1 MTVQLKDSG
10 KHSRTPADR
19 EVLESAVV
27 RFAGDSGDGM
37 QLTGTQFTLSAAV
50 AGNDLVTFP
59 DFPAEI
65 RAPVGTTFGVSTFQI
80 NFGTRRIRTAGDA
93 LDVLVAMNPAGLIT
107 NLEDLQENGLLI
119 IDENTFA
126 ERNLKKAGY
135 ETNPLEDGSL
145 SKYRVMTLEISK
157 YAQNAAKAVENVEI
171 TNKESLRTKNM
182 WALGLVLWLFDRD
195 TGSTRDWLN
204 GKFAKLPD
212 IAKINIAA
220 LEAGHAF
227 GETMELAPGA
237 AAYHVPPAEMPPGE
251 YRNITGSEGIC
262 WGLATGAHLSGL
274 ELVYCSYPITPASN
288 MLHILAGMAEEHGV
302 KTFQAEDEIAAAT
315 AAIGA
320 SYAGGVGVTGS
331 SGPGIALK
339 TEAIGL
345 AIAAELPMVIVNA
358 QRGGPS
364 TGLPTKTEQSDLY
377 QSVYGRNADSPL
389 VVLAARSPGDC
400 YHMAVE
406 AVRLATKYM
415 TPVIL
420 LSDGYLAN
428 SSEPWSIPDVSSMQA
443 FGVTTDSVPEDFQ
456 PFMRDPQT
464 LARPW
469 VVPGTPGGI
478 HRIGGLE
485 RAQGSGNVSYDPD
498 NHQQMT
504 DLRAAK
510 IRGIANDIPEQG
522 VELGD
527 ADGDIAVVGWGS
539 TYGPINRA
547 VENLRNDGVKV
558 SHVHINYIWPL
569 PANLRDVLE
578 KFGKILVPE
587 MNNGQMVNLLR
598 SEYLLPAESLPKVS
612 GKPFKVSEIEDAV
625 RASLGEG
632 K

>member
-1 MTVQLKDSG
+1 M
-10 KHSRTPADR
+10 
-19 EVLESAVV
+19 V

-37 QLTGTQFTLSAAV
+37 QLTGTQFTLAAAV

-80 NFGTRRIRTAGDA
+80 NFGTRDIKTAGDS
-93 LDVLVAMNPAGLIT
+93 LDVLVAMNPAALIT
-107 NLEDLQENGLLI
+107 NLEDLRHGGLLI
-119 IDENTFA
+119 VDENSFQ

-135 ETNPLEDGSL
+135 EEDPLQGDGL
-145 SKYRVMTLEISK
+145 GHYRVLKLEISK
-157 YAQNAAKAVENVEI
+157 YAQNAAKAVDGVEI

-182 WALGLVLWLFDRD
+182 WSLGLVLWLFDRD
-195 TGSTRDWLN
+195 TAGTREWLD
-204 GKFAKLPD
+204 GKFAKVPD
-212 IAKINIAA
+212 IAKINAAA
-220 LEAGHAF
+220 LDAGHAF
-227 GETMELAPGA
+227 GETMELTPGFGI
-237 AAYHVPPAEMPPGE
+237 YHVPPAKLPPGE
-251 YRNITGSEGIC
+251 YRNITGTEAVC
-262 WGLATGAHLSGL
+262 WGLATGSHLADL
-274 ELVYCSYPITPASN
+274 QLTYCSYPITPASN
-288 MLHILAGMAEEHGV
+288 MLHAFAGMAEQFGV
-302 KTFQAEDEIAAAT
+302 QTFQAEDEIAAAG

-320 SYAGGVGVTGS
+320 SYAGAIGVTGS
-331 SGPGIALK
+331 SGPGVALK

-345 AIAAELPMVIVNA
+345 AIAAELPMIIVNA

-400 YHMAVE
+400 FQMGVE

-420 LSDGYLAN
+420 LSDGYIAN
-428 SSEPWSIPDVSSMQA
+428 SSEPWSIPDVATMAS
-443 FGVTTDSVPEDFQ
+443 FKRTTNVVPEGYE
-456 PFMRDPQT
+456 PFMRDPET

-469 VVPGTPGGI
+469 VVPGTSGGI
-478 HRIGGLE
+478 HRIGGIE
-485 RAQGSGNVSYDPD
+485 RAHGSGNVSYDPG
-498 NHQQMT
+498 NHQMMT

-510 IRGIANDIPEQG
+510 IRGIAKDIPAQV

-527 ADGDIAVVGWGS
+527 AEGEVAVVGWGS

-547 VENLRNDGVKV
+547 VENLRGQGVSV
-558 SHVHINYIWPL
+558 SHIHVNNIWPL
-569 PANLRDVLE
+569 PANLNELLQNF
-578 KFGKILVPE
+578 KQILVPE
-587 MNNGQMVNLLR
+587 MNNGQFVNLLR
-598 SEYLLPAESLPKVS
+598 AEHLLPAQGLSKVS

-625 RASLGEG
+625 RALLGDA